1 MPIFQMKELAH
12 QLFSLGIYCKV
23 GNMVLDIPSSLRPY
37 FERWLYHRDGFLK
50 MYDTNIDYIGIEDIV
65 RMGPFYNVYCLIQ
78 NQHIIENDNNAFK
91 LFCANPY
98 FDLHEGKVT
107 KLGWSG
113 GVLAD
118 ILTKDVILCDSFA
131 KDIMKEEIRKISV
144 KVADYACIVETR
156 IWEPSGLASIY
167 QVIDR
172 IGLNV
177 KELIRQIHLAD
188 DNELK

>member
-1 MPIFQMKELAH
+1 MPIFQMKELAD
-12 QLFSLGIYCKV
+12 QLFSLGIYSKV

-37 FERWLYHRDGFLK
+37 FERWLFHRDGFLR
-50 MYDTNIDYIGIEDIV
+50 MYDANIDYIGIEDIV

-91 LFCANPY
+91 LICANPY
-98 FDLHEGKVT
+98 FDLRDGKVT

-118 ILTKDVILCDSFA
+118 ILTKDTILCDLFA

-156 IWEPSGLASIY
+156 TWDPAGLASIY

-177 KELIRQIHLAD
+177 KELLRQIHLAD
-188 DNELK
+188 DE